1 MARAAKKQKKVPAQ
15 PVAMVEN
22 PNWSRAHDGDKANPR
37 YISVPFNHRESAISA
52 LAAKGVLDAAQVA
65 AAVRFRG
72 LWEALGGSGA
82 KAMDYSKEPVDG
94 GGTSE
99 PISDKQLRAG
109 ADLKRAS
116 DALKKVHGLYAYR
129 LVSHIAGE
137 GRSIHELTE
146 TRRQRDTM
154 TDNLRAYLD
163 VLSDLWGYSG
173 KGSLRPRN
181 DLTRARE
188 NSIRV

>member
-1 MARAAKKQKKVPAQ
+1 MAKAKQKPKPTPEVMTAT
-15 PVAMVEN
+15 VEN
-22 PNWSRAHDGDKANPR
+22 PNWSRSHDGDKTNPR
-37 YISVPFNHRESAISA
+37 FITVAFNHKESAISA

-99 PISDKQLRAG
+99 PISVKQLNAG

-116 DALKKVHGLYAYR
+116 DALKAAHGLYAYR
-129 LVSHIAGE
+129 LVSYIAGE

-163 VLSDLWGYSG
+163 VLADLWNYSG
-173 KGSLRPRN
+173 KGSVRTRN

-188 NSIRV
+188 QSIRA